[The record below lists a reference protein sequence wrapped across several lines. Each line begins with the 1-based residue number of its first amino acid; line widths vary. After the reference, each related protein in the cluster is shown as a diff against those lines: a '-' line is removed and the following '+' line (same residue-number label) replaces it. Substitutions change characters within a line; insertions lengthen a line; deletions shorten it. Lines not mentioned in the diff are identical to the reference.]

1 MENGEYF
8 YIMLNVYWKFLMFEL
23 LFLNKGENW
32 YLIVN
37 IVFIF
42 FRDFND
48 LDVGIKVIGVRYWL
62 EVRFVVVLMI
72 KRE

>member
-1 MENGEYF
+1 
-8 YIMLNVYWKFLMFEL
+8 MLNVYWKFLMFEL

-72 KRE
+72 KKE

>member
-1 MENGEYF
+1 
-8 YIMLNVYWKFLMFEL
+8 MLNVYWKFLMFEL